1 MHCHCFQANTRGL
14 WVLAVVNPGVKL
26 IIIGHEAFCRSAS
39 TSQAPRFRALFFH
52 LGLASH
58 NVSTKKVESDLAST
72 SFHCAMRILV
82 AIMTIFPS
90 RCANLSSPGLDEG
103 GGFADIELQPV
114 GKKTNCTCVCMRDEQ
129 TKTQSLI
136 YVALT
141 LSRNG

>member
-1 MHCHCFQANTRGL
+1 MHCHCFQANTRCL

-26 IIIGHEAFCRSAS
+26 IIIGHEAFCLSAS
-39 TSQAPRFRALFFH
+39 TAQAPRFRALFFH
-52 LGLASH
+52 LVRASH
-58 NVSTKKVESDLAST
+58 NVSTKTVESSMAST

-114 GKKTNCTCVCMRDEQ
+114 GKTNCTCVCMCDKQ
-129 TKTQSLI
+129 KHNL
-136 YVALT
+136 
-141 LSRNG
+141 

>member
-1 MHCHCFQANTRGL
+1 MHCHCFQANTRCL

-26 IIIGHEAFCRSAS
+26 IIIGHEAFCLSAS
-39 TSQAPRFRALFFH
+39 TAQAPRFRALFFH
-52 LGLASH
+52 LVLASH

-90 RCANLSSPGLDEG
+90 RFANLSSPGLDEG

-114 GKKTNCTCVCMRDEQ
+114 GKTNCICFLFLQARQ
-129 TKTQSLI
+129 TNKNTTFDICSI
-136 YVALT
+136 DT
-141 LSRNG
+141 

>member
-1 MHCHCFQANTRGL
+1 MHCHCFQANTSGL

-26 IIIGHEAFCRSAS
+26 IIIGHEAFCLSAS
-39 TSQAPRFRALFFH
+39 TAQAPRFRALFFH
-52 LGLASH
+52 LVLASH

-103 GGFADIELQPV
+103 GGFTDIELQPV
-114 GKKTNCTCVCMRDEQ
+114 GKTNCICFLCLQARHTNKNTTSDICIH
-129 TKTQSLI
+129 S
-136 YVALT
+136 
-141 LSRNG
+141 